1 MELNFGPRLGRLEE
15 RSDSPQKSF
24 LHAIFAVALGVLLGL
39 DEVEVVVCSR
49 ARALRNWIIGP
60 AHMSAMLRVVLG
72 RSARSREDV
81 FGR

>member
-15 RSDSPQKSF
+15 RSASPQKSF
-24 LHAIFAVALGVLLGL
+24 LHVIFAVTLDVLLGL

-49 ARALRNWIIGP
+49 AFRNWIIGP